1 MITMIIMILY
11 AGAAWDGAG
20 EDPEG
25 VLQPAPELLG
35 SYSQAYSRG

>member
-1 MITMIIMILY
+1 MITVIIMILY

-35 SYSQAYSRG
+35 